1 MTHPLF
7 RQDMFIETAFER
19 RFQAML
25 RSAWHQRSW
34 HVIVA
39 DPGSGKTMGIRD
51 MVRTAGSPVILA
63 VTAPK
68 NDESEQALGNQLF
81 TALGP
86 PPRQTR
92 TVLSGGRP
100 HQRRSTRDPGGP
112 GNRVP

>member
-39 DPGSGKTMGIRD
+39 DPGSGQTMGIRD
-51 MVRTAGSPVILA
+51 LIKTAGSQAVLA
-63 VTAPK
+63 IPGLKNKFQEMALGKPLVTA
-68 NDESEQALGNQLF
+68 L
-81 TALGP
+81 
-86 PPRQTR
+86 
-92 TVLSGGRP
+92 
-100 HQRRSTRDPGGP
+100 
-112 GNRVP
+112 RVPLPGRWNQRKPTRMGRQ

>member
-25 RSAWHQRSW
+25 RLAWHQRSW

-51 MVRTAGSPVILA
+51 MVRTAGSLAILA

-68 NDESEQALGNQLF
+68 NGWCPSVYVMGWLGLVIS
-81 TALGP
+81 LS
-86 PPRQTR
+86 R
-92 TVLSGGRP
+92 TL
-100 HQRRSTRDPGGP
+100 
-112 GNRVP
+112 